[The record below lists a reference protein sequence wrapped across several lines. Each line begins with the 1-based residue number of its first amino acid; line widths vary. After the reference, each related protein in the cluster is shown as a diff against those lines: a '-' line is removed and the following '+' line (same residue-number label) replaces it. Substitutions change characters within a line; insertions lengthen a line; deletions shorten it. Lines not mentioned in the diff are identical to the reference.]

1 MQKIESLQSL
11 RAIAFI
17 IVFLGHCGVDIFVG
31 AFGVSIFIILSGF
44 CMQLSYE
51 RHPIENISP
60 KSNFLF
66 AYRKI
71 IKLYPLHLFMLLCCL
86 ILTKFRMTPAI
97 LWHLFLIQSWS
108 ADARIYFAENGVAWY
123 LSTYM
128 FLCLVAPW
136 ILVGINKLKKKKR
149 MYMLM
154 CIIITVMFFVGYIS
168 SQSYMPQIGDNVDK
182 WIGYVCPLYRVGDF
196 TLGICLGRLCS
207 PTESKKLNKV
217 KYTLYEFFAVL
228 LSFSLAYFHNTR
240 MWDEGLRFT
249 FLFIPGSLILVY
261 LFYRC
266 EGLITKL
273 LTNRFLLFVAD
284 ISAYTY
290 LIHQQALGVI
300 DKLLVLFSVPFDRYI
315 RIPIAFITSIVSALI
330 FIKVEKFIKTK
341 TQSRSSKS
349 EI

>member
-136 ILVGINKLKKKKR
+136 ILVAINKLKRKNSV
-149 MYMLM
+149 YMLM
-154 CIIITVMFFVGYIS
+154 CFIIVIMFCIGYIS
-168 SQSYMPQIGDNVDK
+168 SQNYMPQIGDNVDK
-182 WIGYVCPLYRVGDF
+182 WLCYVCPLYRVGDF
-196 TLGICLGRLCS
+196 TLGICL
-207 PTESKKLNKV
+207 KKLCMPTCRRLGNII
-217 KYTLYEFFAVL
+217 KYTIYEFLAVL
-228 LSFSLAYFHNTR
+228 LSFGLAYFHNMR
-240 MWDEGLRFT
+240 IWDEGLRFT
-249 FLFIPGSLILVY
+249 FLFIPSSLILIY
-261 LFYRC
+261 LFYQC
-266 EGLITKL
+266 KGLITKL
-273 LTNRFLLFVAD
+273 SVNRFFLFLAN

-300 DKLLVLFSVPFDRYI
+300 DKLLNIFAVPFSRYV
-315 RIPIAFITSIVSALI
+315 RIPIAFITSIVSALV
-330 FIKVEKFIKTK
+330 FIEAEKKIRQKYNLNNK
-341 TQSRSSKS
+341 
-349 EI
+349 